1 MSLPPT
7 GPTPGQVTVWLTDE
21 PITAWAWQ
29 FLQEH
34 LPGKMTFCS
43 HQHLLQSHLTIRE
56 NITLQASLYGQV
68 KHDELDQLLKRSGL
82 NRADQKTCYYQS
94 RLENRLLSYVLA
106 LLPNPDTIF
115 VDDLTRGLSPPA
127 QKQIWQF
134 ILSEQ
139 ALRPRTLVYLTS
151 DRETARA
158 LGDEIWPIE
167 KGQVKQRQSKAEVLT
182 ALPSVTTITLEFKD
196 KKSGRDFQQLLRE
209 EPLPDVIS
217 SHLQPD
223 GLTVTLQVTDAAAAL
238 FDLTWRAGRDL
249 VNFAVLPSTTESI
262 STTHTPPSSPSGRIN
277 IRSTFTPK
285 WPSRAALWQ
294 FSLSEWRRH
303 FRSFWK
309 AGNLLFSAIYT
320 LLILASVSGN
330 VENDP
335 TSFGRYAPLALVF
348 TAAMIVLGTESI
360 GRLAVTGNMDTL
372 FESAK
377 APSKWSP
384 FSLLAFYDTTPL
396 TRSGLLF
403 GLGVGQLVLWAMHM
417 ALFWAF
423 WIFLLTL
430 LPDTVWLV
438 FVSLVFWLFMALDGL
453 AVAIVLGCLS
463 TRPRQG
469 HITGWL
475 SWFLIVLS
483 LGRLPPLDIPI
494 FWLWPFTGLAN
505 AFYYLPEPARF
516 WTPFLLAMVGS
527 VGLWGLAI
535 YLFRRKKSAIGV
547 EL

>member
-7 GPTPGQVTVWLTDE
+7 APIPGQVTVWLTDE

-29 FLQEH
+29 FLQEQ

-56 NITLQASLYGQV
+56 NITLHTSLYGQV
-68 KHDELDQLLKRSGL
+68 KHDELDQLLKRSAL

-106 LLPNPDTIF
+106 LIPDPDTILI
-115 VDDLTRGLSPPA
+115 DDLTHGLSPPA

-139 ALRPRTLVYLTS
+139 TLRPRTIIYLTS
-151 DRETARA
+151 DIETAKA
-158 LGDEIWPIE
+158 IGGEIWYFE
-167 KGQVKQRQSKAEVLT
+167 KGVFQKRQAKAEAEITL
-182 ALPSVTTITLEFKD
+182 APISTIILEFKD
-196 KKSGRDFQQLLRE
+196 RQSVLRFQEGLQS
-209 EPLPDVIS
+209 EPLSNVLS
-217 SHLQPD
+217 SQVLPD
-223 GLTVTLQVTDAAAAL
+223 GRTVELRVTDAAAAL
-238 FDLTWRAGRDL
+238 FDLTWRSGRDL
-249 VNFAVLPSTTESI
+249 VNFAVLPQQAETTPSI
-262 STTHTPPSSPSGRIN
+262 SIKAPSSQRIH
-277 IRSTFTPK
+277 IHSTYTTQ
-285 WPSRAALWQ
+285 WPSRSALWQ
-294 FSLSEWRRH
+294 FILSEWRRH

-309 AGNLLFSAIYT
+309 AGNLLFSAIYA

-335 TSFGRYAPLALVF
+335 TSFWRYAPLALVF
-348 TAAMIVLGTESI
+348 TAAMIVGLGTESL
-360 GRLAVTGNMDTL
+360 GRLAVTGDMDTL

-377 APSKWSP
+377 APSKKSP

-396 TRSGLLF
+396 TRLGLLF
-403 GLGVGQLVLWAMHM
+403 GLGIGQLTLWAMHM

-438 FVSLVFWLFMALDGL
+438 FVSLVFWMLLVLNGL

-469 HITGWL
+469 IFTGWL

-483 LGRLPPLDIPI
+483 LGRLPPLEIPVL
-494 FWLWPFTGLAN
+494 WLWPFTGLAN

-535 YLFRRKKSAIGV
+535 YLFRRKKSAITV
-547 EL
+547 KL